1 MLCPGTSY
9 IKACI
14 HKWVPKVSSFY
25 LFLRQLLIFRCF
37 FGGSLLSWTT
47 PSGLYVLVICC
58 RASNVWQIKTHGK
71 LLFEVFSPYK
81 VIVAKLGF
89 SKGFSCHFHCIPATN
104 EFMKEIANHSGYTS
118 EPDGND
124 ALLYAS
130 REYCERELTIEEKM
144 AMEKTVSQLRT
155 YS

>member
-1 MLCPGTSY
+1 MNELCIFESDFWMISHRKDSRYQGY
-9 IKACI
+9 LI
-14 HKWVPKVSSFY
+14 VSSKSEASEISE
-25 LFLRQLLIFRCF
+25 LCI
-37 FGGSLLSWTT
+37 GSLQEIGHVLSRTE
-47 PSGLYVLVICC
+47 
-58 RASNVWQIKTHGK
+58 K